1 MMMMNR
7 HHYAFVKPMECTE
20 PRGSSNVSR
29 GHWVTGHVNVGSSR
43 TDTTLLG
50 MLITGEAEP
59 VQKLGICGNSAL
71 LAYFCCES
79 KVVLKRKD

>member
-1 MMMMNR
+1 
-7 HHYAFVKPMECTE
+7 
-20 PRGSSNVSR
+20 
-29 GHWVTGHVNVGSSR
+29 
-43 TDTTLLG
+43 